1 MSGVLVPLLLA
12 PLLAGELSTLF
23 EVRSVVDRC
32 IFVVSSEGG
41 GGNDDS
47 VGMPCSILALHRKH
61 SPVP

>member
-12 PLLAGELSTLF
+12 PLLAGGLNTLLEL
-23 EVRSVVDRC
+23 RSVVDRC

-41 GGNDDS
+41 GGSDDS
-47 VGMPCSILALHRKH
+47 AGMPCKILALHRKH